1 VAGTCNPRPLLSPRN
16 SNTQGV
22 EVTEQELDKQIQQL
36 VQQIDRT
43 IGSAPPQKQDV
54 AQAMQNMT
62 PAQRI
67 AAIRRN
73 NDARR

>member
-1 VAGTCNPRPLLSPRN
+1 
-16 SNTQGV
+16 V

>member
-1 VAGTCNPRPLLSPRN
+1 M
-16 SNTQGV
+16 
-22 EVTEQELDKQIQQL
+22 EVTEQELDAQIL
-36 VQQIDRT
+36 RLTAEIDKVL
-43 IGSAPPQKQDV
+43 GEAPPQKQEV

-73 NDARR
+73 NAARRA